1 MPLVKFILMN
11 LGVSDYKNMTKLVQ
25 FWYRILNRVILARR
39 RRKIFG
45 AKSSY
50 GGGGGLLEILAANTY

>member
-50 GGGGGLLEILAANTY
+50 GGWGGLLEILAANTY